1 MKKLKEVDTY
11 IESAPEAQK
20 EVLNI
25 LRNLIFDA
33 VPNVVEDFKWNQP
46 VYALEKNFAYLK
58 SNKQH
63 VNLGFFSFDKTEDP
77 KGLLE
82 GTGKSM
88 RHIKISSKSDIDSD
102 LLLKMIKQSAQV

>member
-1 MKKLKEVDTY
+1 MKKHKAVDEY
-11 IESAPEAQK
+11 IDSAPKEQK
-20 EVLNI
+20 EILET

-33 VPNVVEDFKWNQP
+33 VPNLIEGFKWNQP

-63 VNLGFFSFDKTEDP
+63 VNLGFFSFDKIEDP
-77 KGLLE
+77 EGLLE

-88 RHIKISSKSDIDSD
+88 RHIKIKSQNEIDRKG
-102 LLLKMIKQSAQV
+102 LKNMIQQAAQS